1 LDVALRAAKAAGL
14 DPLLV
19 PFVAPDRAEA
29 PGRWRYATAGTWA
42 PRPEALGDFATAL
55 ARRYSGAFAD
65 PLLRGAALPAVRR
78 WQAWNEPNLPQFLQP
93 QWIAAKGRWKA
104 YSPLRYRAMLNAFS
118 AGIHAVQPTAAVATA
133 GTAPLGEQR

>member
-1 LDVALRAAKAAGL
+1 R
-14 DPLLV
+14 
-19 PFVAPDRAEA
+19 
-29 PGRWRYATAGTWA
+29 
-42 PRPEALGDFATAL
+42 
-55 ARRYSGAFAD
+55 GACAD

-133 GTAPLGEQR
+133 GTAPLGEQRDGEGRMAPLRFWRALLCLPARPGGRAPSCPDPAHVQ